1 MVVNGC
7 LLVVHGCSWL
17 FMVVNGC
24 LLAVYWLFIGCLLV
38 VMPLVR
44 IVIPGYPQ
52 ALAAS
57 IWDVRQLMAAQEK
70 DGQSRLKKLQKVR
83 EAKGCHDVS

>member
-1 MVVNGC
+1 MSTAQRTV
-7 LLVVHGCSWL
+7 SE
-17 FMVVNGC
+17 FSE
-24 LLAVYWLFIGCLLV
+24 AEKRWLFIGCLLV